1 MDDDELVRL
10 VAARCSDALTEVE
23 LDRIAAALAG
33 KTITPL
39 DGEQAERLIE
49 AVDALETRL
58 ARVVADATA
67 YQEAAEA
74 AAAFIDA
81 AAVENVWH

>member
-10 VAARCSDALTEVE
+10 VAARCGDALIEVE

-39 DGEQAERLIE
+39 IGEQAERLVATLDQIE
-49 AVDALETRL
+49 ARL
-58 ARVVADATA
+58 ARMVADATA